1 MLDVQIE
8 EIIEKYKSTVY
19 SVALTHTKSKFDADD
34 VFQDVF
40 LAYHKKRPCFK
51 DEEHAKA
58 WFIRTTV
65 NISKKQY
72 NSSLWKKAVSMDE
85 VKEEQFS
92 FSDPRENEL
101 FDHLRKIPPKLRTVI
116 YLYYFEEMS
125 TKKIAKLLHRRE
137 GTVRMQLTRA
147 RDKLRENIGGKK

>member
-1 MLDVQIE
+1 MLDIQIE
-8 EIIEKYKSTVY
+8 EMIEKYKSTVY
-19 SVALTHTKSKFDADD
+19 SVALTHTKTRFDADD

-40 LAYHKKRPCFK
+40 LAYYRKQPCFK
-51 DEEHAKA
+51 DFEHAKA

-65 NISKKQY
+65 NICKKQY
-72 NSSLWKKAVSMDE
+72 NSSLWKRAVSMDE

-92 FSDPRENEL
+92 FTDPRENEL

-125 TKKIAKLLHRRE
+125 TKKISKLLHRRE

-147 RDKLRENIGGKK
+147 RDKLREIIGGRK

>member
-1 MLDVQIE
+1 MLDIQIE
-8 EIIEKYKSTVY
+8 EMIEKYKSTVY
-19 SVALTHTKSKFDADD
+19 SVALTHTRTRFDADD

-58 WFIRTTV
+58 WFIKATV
-65 NISKKQY
+65 NICKKTY
-72 NSSLWKKAVSMDE
+72 NQSLWKKALPIDE

-101 FDHLRKIPPKLRTVI
+101 FDHIRKIPPKLRTVM

-147 RDKLRENIGGKK
+147 RGKLREIIGGRK